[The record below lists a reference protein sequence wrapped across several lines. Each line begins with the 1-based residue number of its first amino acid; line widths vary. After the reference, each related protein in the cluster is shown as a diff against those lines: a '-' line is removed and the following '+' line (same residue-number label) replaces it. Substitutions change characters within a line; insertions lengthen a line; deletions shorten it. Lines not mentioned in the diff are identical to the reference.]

1 MTLLPDDARWT
12 GAGRPADAA
21 DHLPV
26 TLRDGGTALL
36 RPLRRDETAPLLDVF
51 EQLSPASRLSR
62 YLVALP
68 RLTRTMTSALVDV
81 DGCRHVAWLATVEGR
96 PAGIARAV
104 RTSSATAEVAFEVAD
119 RHQGRGLGALL
130 LDTVTTVAAA
140 RGVRRLEATA
150 LPDNEASVHLLRRLG
165 LGWVAADGLLEGS
178 GPLQLLDP
186 ARVDRRAV
194 LALADQRWAVS
205 RSSAPVPADPPV
217 SAPDRRGT
225 FVMKVSATDTSDT
238 MPMTV

>member
-1 MTLLPDDARWT
+1 MTLLPDEARWNDSSRY
-12 GAGRPADAA
+12 AGDA

-26 TLRDGGTALL
+26 VLRDSGTALL
-36 RPLRRDETAPLLDVF
+36 RPLQRDETEPLLDVF

-62 YLVALP
+62 YLVPLP
-68 RLTRTMTSALVDV
+68 RLNRTMTAALADV
-81 DGCRHVAWLATVEGR
+81 DGCRHVAWLAVVEGR
-96 PAGIARAV
+96 PAGIARAI
-104 RTSSATAEVAFEVAD
+104 RTSSSSAEVAFEVAD
-119 RHQGRGLGALL
+119 RHQGRGLGTLL

-150 LPDNEASVHLLRRLG
+150 LPDNEASVRVLRRLG
-165 LGWVAADGLLEGS
+165 LGWVAAGGLLEGS
-178 GPLQLLDP
+178 GPLRLLDP
-186 ARVDRRAV
+186 AQVDRRAV

-205 RSSAPVPADPPV
+205 RSSAPVPAVPPV